1 MKEMINENPANLS
14 RSKLR
19 YLFRRVLKRIKEKP
33 RGYFMFKKMRGT
45 WGLYEFDDGITL
57 DPRRTI
63 IPTLIH
69 EVLHDLY
76 PNNWE
81 GWTLRVES
89 KIMNVLTPYDIYQL
103 ITLFFQKLDIGPRQR
118 VRRAK
123 KSKKNIRTPKAGRS
137 TRR

>member
-1 MKEMINENPANLS
+1 MKIMINEDPTTLS

-57 DPRRTI
+57 DPRRTV

-89 KIMNVLTPYDIYQL
+89 KIMNVLTPHDIYTLL
-103 ITLFFQKLDIGPRQR
+103 IAFFQKLDVTPLKKRT
-118 VRRAK
+118 RAK
-123 KSKKNIRTPKAGRS
+123 KSRKTPKVGQS
-137 TRR
+137 KRR

>member
-1 MKEMINENPANLS
+1 MKKMNEDPTKLDKP
-14 RSKLR
+14 RLR
-19 YLFRRVLKRIKEKP
+19 YLFRRVLKRIKDKP
-33 RGYFMFKKMRGT
+33 KGYFAFKKMRGT

-89 KIMNVLTPYDIYQL
+89 KIMNILTPYDIYCL
-103 ITLFFQKLDIGPRQR
+103 ITLFFQKLDIGPKQR
-118 VRRAK
+118 VKKAK
-123 KSKKNIRTPKAGRS
+123 KSKKIKTPKAGRS
-137 TRR
+137 KRR

>member
-1 MKEMINENPANLS
+1 MINENPATLS
-14 RSKLR
+14 RPKLR

-33 RGYFMFKKMRGT
+33 RGYFTFKKMRGT
-45 WGLYEFDDGITL
+45 WGLYEFEDGITL

-76 PNNWE
+76 PKNWE

-89 KIMNVLTPYDIYQL
+89 KIMNVLTSHDIY
-103 ITLFFQKLDIGPRQR
+103 TLLVAFFQKLDITPPRRR
-118 VRRAK
+118 VRAK
-123 KSKKNIRTPKAGRS
+123 KSRKVPKAVQS
-137 TRR
+137 KRR

>member
-1 MKEMINENPANLS
+1 MINENPATLS

-33 RGYFMFKKMRGT
+33 RGYFMFKKMRGA

-89 KIMNVLTPYDIYQL
+89 KIMNVLTPFDIYQL

-118 VRRAK
+118 VKRAK
-123 KSKKNIRTPKAGRS
+123 KSKRNIKTPKAGQS
-137 TRR
+137 THR

>member
-1 MKEMINENPANLS
+1 MINEDPTNLS
-14 RSKLR
+14 KDKLR

-33 RGYFMFKKMRGT
+33 KGYFMFKKMRGT

-57 DPRRTI
+57 DPRRTV

-89 KIMNVLTPYDIYQL
+89 KIMNVLTPHDIYTLL
-103 ITLFFQKLDIGPRQR
+103 IAFFQKLDITPPRRR
-118 VRRAK
+118 VRAK
-123 KSKKNIRTPKAGRS
+123 KSRKVPKAGQS
-137 TRR
+137 KRR

>member
-1 MKEMINENPANLS
+1 MKSMINEDPTNLS
-14 RSKLR
+14 KDKLR

-33 RGYFMFKKMRGT
+33 KGYFMFKKMRGT

-57 DPRRTI
+57 DPRRTV

-89 KIMNVLTPYDIYQL
+89 KIMNVLTPHDIYTLL
-103 ITLFFQKLDIGPRQR
+103 IAFFQKLDITPPRRR
-118 VRRAK
+118 VRAK
-123 KSKKNIRTPKAGRS
+123 KSRKVPKAGQS
-137 TRR
+137 KRR

>member
-1 MKEMINENPANLS
+1 MMINTDPTTLS
-14 RSKLR
+14 HAKLR
-19 YLFRRVLKRIKEKP
+19 YLYRRVLKRIKEKP
-33 RGYFMFKKMRGT
+33 KGYFMFKKMRGT

-89 KIMNVLTPYDIYQL
+89 KIMNVLSPYDIYAL
-103 ITLFFQKLDIGPRQR
+103 LVAFFQKLDVTPPR
-118 VRRAK
+118 RRAK
-123 KSKKNIRTPKAGRS
+123 AKKSQKAPKVVQSKHR
-137 TRR
+137 